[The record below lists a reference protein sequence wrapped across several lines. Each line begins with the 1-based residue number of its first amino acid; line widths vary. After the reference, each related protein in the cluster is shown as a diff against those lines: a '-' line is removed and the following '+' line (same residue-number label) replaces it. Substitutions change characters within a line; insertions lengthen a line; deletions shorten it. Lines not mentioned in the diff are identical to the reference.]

1 VVKKTD
7 QTYQYAVESEIEY
20 SSSQKTGLWLK
31 LKGVTIILQSNFP
44 LTQRDIDG
52 ITKSLTTEI
61 GRMNPFTKR
70 EEGGKP
76 IRSVKKTSER
86 EAQSPKRLA
95 QR

>member
-61 GRMNPFTKR
+61 GRINPFTKR
-70 EEGGKP
+70 EERGKP
-76 IRSVKKTSER
+76 IRSVKKTCER
-86 EAQSPKRLA
+86 EAQGPKRLA